1 MVLKP
6 ARERATNNT
15 YFVSPDTWER
25 RAHRGWYAAM
35 KRSLGRAIL
44 IISLACA
51 APFVFA
57 GPQLEIPGPFHL
69 SHLAGIVVGQNGM
82 PVERA
87 EVNLVQDEKI
97 VYSTRTDAKG
107 HFQFKG
113 VTGHYVLRMHVP
125 GYSIVSREVIVGFE
139 IVTALEGNK
148 LYVILGPG
156 ACSDD
161 CSSVFTSKREF
172 NQALRRMA
180 GHKR

>member
-1 MVLKP
+1 M
-6 ARERATNNT
+6 R
-15 YFVSPDTWER
+15 FGVSEKVGFSR
-25 RAHRGWYAAM
+25 QRGFWLRCFLGQFLTGLIVCFAA
-35 KRSLGRAIL
+35 SAVSGA
-44 IISLACA
+44 
-51 APFVFA
+51 
-57 GPQLEIPGPFHL
+57 QLEIPGPFHL
-69 SHLAGIVVGQNGM
+69 SHLAGAVVSQSGT
-82 PVERA
+82 PIEHA
-87 EVNLVQDEKI
+87 EINLVQDDKT

-107 HFQFKG
+107 RFQFKG
-113 VTGHYVLRMHVP
+113 VTGRYVLRMHVP

-180 GHKR
+180 AHKR